1 LSNLRNYAQVTG
13 AYWAFTLTDGA
24 LRMIVLLNF
33 HEWGYTP
40 FQIALLFLFYEIFGV
55 ITNFVG
61 GWIGARLGL
70 KPTLYAG
77 LIIQIIALAGL
88 AFLNQDW
95 PRTSAVS
102 FVMVMQ
108 ALSGIAKDL
117 TKMSSKSA
125 VKLLVPSGEQG
136 KLFKWVAALTGSKN
150 ALKGVGFFL
159 GALLLQL
166 TGFFT
171 ALMSLTGLIV
181 VALLACMIGIRG
193 DFGKSSTK
201 PKFKEVF
208 SKSKEVNWLSAARM
222 FLFGARD
229 VWFVVG
235 VPVFLHKTL
244 DWSFWEVGGFLAL
257 WVIGYGIIQAAAPGL
272 VRRPGGSPPTGRS
285 ATILALLLA
294 FTMGGLMWLLQAND
308 FIAPDLA
315 IIIGLTAFGIV
326 FALNS
331 AVHSFL
337 IVAYSD
343 SDKIAMNV
351 GFYYMANA
359 LGRLLGTVL
368 SGYLFQYYH
377 LQGCLL
383 ASLVFA
389 FVAALLSLKLPKK
402 ALEDRSGA
410 TTVIPTSGVS
420 G

>member
-1 LSNLRNYAQVTG
+1 MSNLRNYAQVTG

-33 HEWGYTP
+33 HEWGYSP

-70 KPTLYAG
+70 KSTLYAG
-77 LIIQIIALAGL
+77 LTIQIIALVGL
-88 AFLNQDW
+88 SFLQADW
-95 PRTSAVS
+95 PQTSAVA
-102 FVMVMQ
+102 FVMAMQ

-136 KLFKWVAALTGSKN
+136 KLFRWVAALTGSKN

-181 VALLACMIGIRG
+181 LALLTCLIGVRG

-235 VPVFLHKTL
+235 VPVFLHETL

-257 WVIGYGIIQAAAPGL
+257 WVIGYGFIQAAAPGL
-272 VRRPGGSPPTGRS
+272 IKRPGGSPPTGKS

-294 FTMGGLMWLLQAND
+294 FTMGGLMWLLRTENL
-308 FIAPDLA
+308 FSPD
-315 IIIGLTAFGIV
+315 IIIMIGLAAFGIV

-343 SDKIAMNV
+343 RDKIAMNV

-368 SGYLFQYYH
+368 SGFLFQVYH

-389 FVAALLSLKLPKK
+389 LSAALLSLNLPKK
-402 ALEDRSGA
+402 VIEEKSDLA
-410 TTVIPTSGVS
+410 TPATV
-420 G
+420 